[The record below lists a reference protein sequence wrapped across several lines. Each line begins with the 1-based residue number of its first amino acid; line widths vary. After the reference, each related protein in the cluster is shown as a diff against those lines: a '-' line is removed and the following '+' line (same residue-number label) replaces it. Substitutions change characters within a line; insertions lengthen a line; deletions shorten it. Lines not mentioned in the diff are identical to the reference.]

1 MCIYVNTE
9 YWLEHSFNAEEECAV
24 TQIAEKETQVS
35 EIAGINH
42 YCWLKVG
49 SSYLISS
56 SK

>member
-1 MCIYVNTE
+1 MCIYVNKG
-9 YWLEHSFNAEEECAV
+9 YWLEHSFNTEEECAV